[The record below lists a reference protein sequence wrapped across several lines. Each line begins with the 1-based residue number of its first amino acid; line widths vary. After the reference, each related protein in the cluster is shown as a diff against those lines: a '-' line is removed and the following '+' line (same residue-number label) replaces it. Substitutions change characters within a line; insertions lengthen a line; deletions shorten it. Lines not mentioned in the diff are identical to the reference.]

1 MRALDIV
8 WTAHRLGAGGL
19 TDACLSANPTAQAV
33 KSYRV
38 CVQGSV
44 VKVTAIDPKTGVEAS
59 IVGPAS
65 APRAVLQANAAA
77 ETLYVLKK
85 QRGEA

>member
-1 MRALDIV
+1 MPQRKPD
-8 WTAHRLGAGGL
+8 GAGGEVL
-19 TDACLSANPTAQAV
+19 IEFVT
-33 KSYRV
+33 
-38 CVQGSV
+38 QGSV

-65 APRAVLQANAAA
+65 APRAVLEGNAVNKL
-77 ETLYVLKK
+77 LYVLKK